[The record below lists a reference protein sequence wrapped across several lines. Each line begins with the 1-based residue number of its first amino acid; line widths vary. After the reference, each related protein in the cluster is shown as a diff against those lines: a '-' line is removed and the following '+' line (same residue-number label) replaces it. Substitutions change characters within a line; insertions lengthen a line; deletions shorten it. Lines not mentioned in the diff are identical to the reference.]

1 MKKLNND
8 NKQEEQIKIIGENA
22 RKVLEII
29 KKKNEQEKNKDDGEE
44 R

>member
-1 MKKLNND
+1 MEEDKKQ
-8 NKQEEQIKIIGENA
+8 KEQIKTIGENA

-29 KKKNEQEKNKDDGEE
+29 ENKKQEKNKEDGEE

>member
-1 MKKLNND
+1 MDNNK
-8 NKQEEQIKIIGENA
+8 KQEEQMKLIGENA

-29 KKKNEQEKNKDDGEE
+29 KEKDKKQEKNKDDGEE

>member
-1 MKKLNND
+1 MKK
-8 NKQEEQIKIIGENA
+8 IGENA

-29 KKKNEQEKNKDDGEE
+29 NQEKKKQEKNKDDGDE

>member
-1 MKKLNND
+1 MKV
-8 NKQEEQIKIIGENA
+8 IGENA

-29 KKKNEQEKNKDDGEE
+29 NQKKKKQEKNNDGEE

>member
-1 MKKLNND
+1 MEE
-8 NKQEEQIKIIGENA
+8 NKEQENQTKIIGENA

-29 KKKNEQEKNKDDGEE
+29 EENNKKQEKNKDDGEE